1 MSKGAKRRNMFRPFL
16 SGAAG
21 VLKLSRAWTLQTRTG
36 TLQTWTRTLQTRTG
50 TLQAWTRTLQTRT
63 GTLQTWTRQTW
74 TRTLQTR
81 TGTLQTRTGIL
92 QTWTRTLQTRTG
104 TLQTWTRT
112 LQTRT
117 GTLQTCTRSYCGTEP
132 EPLTVRKQQEGI
144 RRIIL
149 NNPKKRN
156 ALSLSMLE
164 SLRENILTDVDREDL
179 RVIIISA
186 KGPVFSSGHDLK
198 ELTSAQGRH
207 YHTKVF
213 DTCAQ
218 VMTLIQDI
226 PVPVVAMVNGVATA
240 AGCQLVASCDIAVVT
255 EKSTF
260 ATPGVNVGLFCSTP
274 AVAIGRA
281 VPRKVAME
289 MLFTGTPI
297 SAHDALLH
305 GLVSKVVPEER
316 LEEETMAIAQRVCQA
331 SRPVVALG
339 KATFQRQMAQG
350 RDAAYATASK
360 VMVDNL
366 ALTDGQEGIRA
377 FIEKRKPVWSNKAEK
392 AHD

>member
-1 MSKGAKRRNMFRPFL
+1 MARSVLRGGVSLFQVSRRIPLL
-16 SGAAG
+16 SAPRCY
-21 VLKLSRAWTLQTRTG
+21 SQ
-36 TLQTWTRTLQTRTG
+36 
-50 TLQAWTRTLQTRT
+50 
-63 GTLQTWTRQTW
+63 
-74 TRTLQTR
+74 
-81 TGTLQTRTGIL
+81 
-92 QTWTRTLQTRTG
+92 
-104 TLQTWTRT
+104 
-112 LQTRT
+112 
-117 GTLQTCTRSYCGTEP
+117 SEP
-132 EPLTVRKQQEGI
+132 EPLTLREQKHGI

-164 SLRENILTDVDREDL
+164 TLRENILTDDGEDL

-198 ELTSAQGRH
+198 ELTSTQGRE

-213 DTCAQ
+213 QTCSEVSLCRSGTETPAEELKHPDTENINISLILNISDIKYLLEWSLVSAWKRGLQVFIISVIFVFQ
-218 VMTLIQDI
+218 VMTLIQDL
-226 PVPVVAMVNGVATA
+226 PVPVIAMVNGVATA
-240 AGCQLVASCDIAVVT
+240 AGCQLVASCDIAVAT
-255 EKSTF
+255 EKSSF

-289 MLFTGTPI
+289 MLLTGSPM

-316 LEEETMAIAQRVCQA
+316 LEEETLAIAQRVCQS

-339 KATFQRQMAQG
+339 KITFQRQMAQG

-366 ALTDGQEGIRA
+366 ALRDGQEGIQA
-377 FIEKRKPVWSNKAEK
+377 FLEKRKAVWSHKPEK
-392 AHD
+392 VHD

>member
-1 MSKGAKRRNMFRPFL
+1 MSRSVLCG
-16 SGAAG
+16 G
-21 VLKLSRAWTLQTRTG
+21 VSVFQLSRRIPLLSASRCYSQ
-36 TLQTWTRTLQTRTG
+36 
-50 TLQAWTRTLQTRT
+50 
-63 GTLQTWTRQTW
+63 
-74 TRTLQTR
+74 
-81 TGTLQTRTGIL
+81 
-92 QTWTRTLQTRTG
+92 
-104 TLQTWTRT
+104 
-112 LQTRT
+112 
-117 GTLQTCTRSYCGTEP
+117 SEP
-132 EPLTVRKQQEGI
+132 EPLTVREQKHGI

-164 SLRENILTDVDREDL
+164 TLRENILTDVDGEDL

-198 ELTSAQGRH
+198 ELTSTQGRE
-207 YHTKVF
+207 YHSKVF
-213 DTCAQ
+213 QTCSE
-218 VMTLIQDI
+218 VMTLIQDLPI
-226 PVPVVAMVNGVATA
+226 PVIAMVNGVATA
-240 AGCQLVASCDIAVVT
+240 AGCQLVASCDIAVAT

-289 MLFTGTPI
+289 MLLTGSPI

-305 GLVSKVVPEER
+305 GLISKVVPEER
-316 LEEETMAIAQRVCQA
+316 LEEETLAIAQRVCQS

-366 ALTDGQEGIRA
+366 ALRDGQEGIQA
-377 FIEKRKPVWSNKAEK
+377 FLEKRKPVWSHKPEK
-392 AHD
+392 VHD

>member
-1 MSKGAKRRNMFRPFL
+1 MARSFL
-16 SGAAG
+16 CRAAG
-21 VLKLSRAWTLQTRTG
+21 VFQLSRSTTTTLLRTG
-36 TLQTWTRTLQTRTG
+36 TRLY
-50 TLQAWTRTLQTRT
+50 
-63 GTLQTWTRQTW
+63 
-74 TRTLQTR
+74 
-81 TGTLQTRTGIL
+81 
-92 QTWTRTLQTRTG
+92 
-104 TLQTWTRT
+104 
-112 LQTRT
+112 
-117 GTLQTCTRSYCGTEP
+117 SDTEPP
-132 EPLTVRKQQEGI
+132 EPLTVRQQSHGI

-149 NNPKKRN
+149 NNPRKRN

-164 SLRENILTDVDREDL
+164 SLRENILTDVDSEDL
-179 RVIIISA
+179 RLIIISA
-186 KGPVFSSGHDLK
+186 NGPVFSSGHDLK
-198 ELTSAQGRH
+198 ELTSSQGRE

-213 DTCAQ
+213 HTCAE

-255 EKSTF
+255 DKSTF

-305 GLVSKVVPEER
+305 GLVSKVVSEER
-316 LEEETMAIAQRVCQA
+316 LEDETMAIARRVCQA

-366 ALTDGQEGIRA
+366 ALSDGQEGIRA
-377 FIEKRKPVWSNKAEK
+377 FVQKRKPVWSHKVEK

>member
-1 MSKGAKRRNMFRPFL
+1 MAVSSLGRSLSALWLRRTTTLLLTGKRFCQSQP
-16 SGAAG
+16 
-21 VLKLSRAWTLQTRTG
+21 Q
-36 TLQTWTRTLQTRTG
+36 
-50 TLQAWTRTLQTRT
+50 
-63 GTLQTWTRQTW
+63 
-74 TRTLQTR
+74 
-81 TGTLQTRTGIL
+81 
-92 QTWTRTLQTRTG
+92 
-104 TLQTWTRT
+104 
-112 LQTRT
+112 
-117 GTLQTCTRSYCGTEP
+117 
-132 EPLTVRKQQEGI
+132 PLTVRTQNDGI

-164 SLRENILTDVDREDL
+164 SLRENIVTDVDSDDL

-198 ELTSAQGRH
+198 ELTSAHGREH
-207 YHTKVF
+207 HTHVF
-213 DTCAQ
+213 QTCSE

-226 PVPVVAMVNGVATA
+226 PVPVIAMVNGIATA
-240 AGCQLVASCDIAVVT
+240 AGCQLVASCDIAVAT

-297 SAHDALLH
+297 SAQDALLH
-305 GLVSKVVPEER
+305 GLISKVVPEER
-316 LEEETMAIAQRVCQA
+316 VEEETLAIARRVCES

-339 KATFQRQMAQG
+339 KATFYRQMAQG
-350 RDAAYATASK
+350 RDAAYVTASR

-366 ALTDGQEGIRA
+366 ALIDGQEGIRA
-377 FIEKRKPVWSNKAEK
+377 FVGKRKPVWSHKAEK
-392 AHD
+392 AHE

>member
-1 MSKGAKRRNMFRPFL
+1 MSRSL
-16 SGAAG
+16 
-21 VLKLSRAWTLQTRTG
+21 LSRAVGVFRPSGATPLLSGTRRLSHTD
-36 TLQTWTRTLQTRTG
+36 
-50 TLQAWTRTLQTRT
+50 
-63 GTLQTWTRQTW
+63 
-74 TRTLQTR
+74 
-81 TGTLQTRTGIL
+81 
-92 QTWTRTLQTRTG
+92 
-104 TLQTWTRT
+104 
-112 LQTRT
+112 
-117 GTLQTCTRSYCGTEP
+117 P
-132 EPLTVRKQQEGI
+132 EPLTVTRQDRGI

-164 SLRENILTDVDREDL
+164 SLREDILTDVDSEDL

-198 ELTSAQGRH
+198 ELTSSQGRE

-213 DTCAQ
+213 HTCAE

-240 AGCQLVASCDIAVVT
+240 AGCQLVASCDIAVAT

-305 GLVSKVVPEER
+305 GLVSKVVPEDR
-316 LEEETMAIAQRVCQA
+316 LEGETMAIAQRVCQA

-366 ALTDGQEGIRA
+366 ALRDGQEGIRA

>member
-1 MSKGAKRRNMFRPFL
+1 MARCVLCR
-16 SGAAG
+16 AVG
-21 VLKLSRAWTLQTRTG
+21 VFQLSRTPTLLTG
-36 TLQTWTRTLQTRTG
+36 TRLYSQ
-50 TLQAWTRTLQTRT
+50 
-63 GTLQTWTRQTW
+63 
-74 TRTLQTR
+74 
-81 TGTLQTRTGIL
+81 
-92 QTWTRTLQTRTG
+92 
-104 TLQTWTRT
+104 
-112 LQTRT
+112 
-117 GTLQTCTRSYCGTEP
+117 TEP
-132 EPLTVRKQQEGI
+132 EPPTVRQQNDGI

-164 SLRENILTDVDREDL
+164 SLRENILTDVNSDDL

-198 ELTSAQGRH
+198 ELTSAHGRE
-207 YHTKVF
+207 YHTRVF
-213 DTCAQ
+213 HTCAE

-226 PVPVVAMVNGVATA
+226 PVPVIAMVNGVATA
-240 AGCQLVASCDIAVVT
+240 AGCQLVASCDIAVAT

-281 VPRKVAME
+281 VPRKIAME
-289 MLFTGTPI
+289 MLFTGAPI

-305 GLVSKVVPEER
+305 GLVSKVVPEEQ
-316 LEEETMAIAQRVCQA
+316 LEEETLAIAQRVCQA

-366 ALTDGQEGIRA
+366 ALRDGQEGIQA
-377 FIEKRKPVWSNKAEK
+377 FIEKRKPVWSHKAEK
-392 AHD
+392 AHDR